1 MCFGVFPAVI
11 LYFSGD
17 NNIFG
22 VAILVFYVLCA
33 VIRLAFFNVLE
44 TKRQKSEDGCAKGYR
59 GLPVTA
65 AAIIFPFFYIVGLFV
80 PSIVMNVIYYIDK
93 MGDKNHTTILIEEK
107 AVDKIY
113 SFMVKFSTKQVQ
125 RKFTSA

>member
-1 MCFGVFPAVI
+1 
-11 LYFSGD
+11 
-17 NNIFG
+17 
-22 VAILVFYVLCA
+22 
-33 VIRLAFFNVLE
+33 
-44 TKRQKSEDGCAKGYR
+44 
-59 GLPVTA
+59 
-65 AAIIFPFFYIVGLFV
+65 
-80 PSIVMNVIYYIDK
+80 MNVIYYIDK

>member
-1 MCFGVFPAVI
+1 MEFIPGVQ
-11 LYFSGD
+11 G
-17 NNIFG
+17 
-22 VAILVFYVLCA
+22 
-33 VIRLAFFNVLE
+33 FFNIC
-44 TKRQKSEDGCAKGYR
+44 KS
-59 GLPVTA
+59 
-65 AAIIFPFFYIVGLFV
+65 
-80 PSIVMNVIYYIDK
+80 MNVIYYIDK